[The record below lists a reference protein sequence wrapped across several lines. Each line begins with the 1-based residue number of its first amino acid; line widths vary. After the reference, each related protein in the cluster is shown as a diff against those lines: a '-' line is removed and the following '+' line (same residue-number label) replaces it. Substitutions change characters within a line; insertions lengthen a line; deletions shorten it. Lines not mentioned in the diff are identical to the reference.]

1 MKHKISRNKQFRPT
15 AKVKALAR
23 YVAKK
28 LNDTETL
35 PFYIACCN
43 RYPESCIRKALA
55 KTIEMNPQKVKTRR
69 GKFFK
74 QLIYEYAKET
84 YNNPRNQSRS

>member
-1 MKHKISRNKQFRPT
+1 MKNKISHNKQFRPT
-15 AKVKALAR
+15 AKAKALAR
-23 YVAKK
+23 YVAEK

-43 RYPESCIRKALA
+43 RYPESCIMKALT
-55 KTIEMNPQKVKTRR
+55 KTLEIDRQKINKRR

-74 QLIYEYAKET
+74 QVIYEYAKET
-84 YNNPRNQSRS
+84 YNNSRN